1 MWDVELLGRNFHDF
15 RNSLVGK
22 WSITLLNFFD
32 AHAFCQ
38 TRQDEGNRE
47 SSAPNSQLATQKP
60 RVRDDPLVVLKS
72 QRFSIAHDITYLR
85 SFQEPAAARLP
96 YQLAVR
102 NVRPRILTS
111 SLSLPVSSLQSPE
124 SPTSRYARFRALLPP
139 QLASPA
145 HLGNRDARVR
155 LSPIP
160 SRNQPAR

>member
-60 RVRDDPLVVLKS
+60 RVRDDPLVALKK
-72 QRFSIAHDITYLR
+72 QRFSITHDT
-85 SFQEPAAARLP
+85 
-96 YQLAVR
+96 
-102 NVRPRILTS
+102 T
-111 SLSLPVSSLQSPE
+111 
-124 SPTSRYARFRALLPP
+124 
-139 QLASPA
+139 
-145 HLGNRDARVR
+145 
-155 LSPIP
+155 
-160 SRNQPAR
+160 